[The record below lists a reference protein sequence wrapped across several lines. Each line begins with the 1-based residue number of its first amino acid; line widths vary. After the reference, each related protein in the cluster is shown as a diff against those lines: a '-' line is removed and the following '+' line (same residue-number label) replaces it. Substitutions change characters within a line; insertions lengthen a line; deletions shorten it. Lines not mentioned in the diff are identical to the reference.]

1 MRETRTAQ
9 QSIFESNTD
18 HEIAHELSRMSGWL
32 DTQPALLDCVGQDIR
47 RSDRSAFGRT
57 GLTIDSILRCALLKH
72 YRQVDYRTLS
82 FYLKDS
88 VSFREFARLGVA
100 QAPSKSTLQRLI
112 SAIQPQTWEALNQL
126 LLKCAQAQGVEQGDV
141 VRIDATATDMAILEP
156 SDSGLLFDAVRVMV
170 RLLKQAR
177 QRSVRVKFSN
187 PQRKAKKRRHA
198 ILNARRNDRRRPL
211 YVELLTIT
219 LDTLSALEK
228 AYKVLQKQQHTSTWL
243 TQVDHYRPLIQQ
255 VISQTQR
262 RVLNGEV
269 VPAQDKIVSLF
280 EPHTDII
287 IKGNRDVQY
296 GHKLTLTGGRSGLV
310 LDAVVESGNPSD
322 TACVVPMLIRHAER
336 YGGIPDQFAAD
347 GGYASQD
354 NLTQAKVLGVKHVAF
369 HKRKGLSV
377 EAMTGDQ
384 WLYRKLR
391 NFRAGIESVIS
402 CLKRAFGLSR
412 CNWKGL
418 EHFKAYVQ
426 GAVFT
431 YNLRA
436 LTRQLPKPG

>member
-9 QSIFESNTD
+9 QSIFHPRTD
-18 HEIAHELSRMSGWL
+18 HEIAHELSDMSDWL
-32 DTQPALLDCVGQDIR
+32 DSQTALLDRVGQNIR
-47 RSDRSAFGRT
+47 QTDRSTFGRS

-72 YRQVDYRTLS
+72 YRQVDFRTLS

-88 VSFREFARLGVA
+88 VSFRGFARLNET
-100 QAPSKSTLQRLI
+100 QAPSKTTLHRLI

-126 LLKCAQAQGVEQGDV
+126 LLESARAHGIEAGDV
-141 VRIDATATDMAILEP
+141 VRIDATATDAAILEP

-177 QRSVRVKFSN
+177 KRSVQVQFSN

-198 ILNARRNDRRRPL
+198 ILNARTNDRRRPL

-219 LDTLSALEK
+219 LDTLAALDK
-228 AYKVLQKQQHTSTWL
+228 AYKVLQKQKHTSAWL
-243 TQVDHYRPLIQQ
+243 AQVDHYKPLIQQ
-255 VISQTQR
+255 VISQAQR
-262 RVLNGEV
+262 RVLNGES

-310 LDAVVESGNPSD
+310 LDVVVESGNPAD
-322 TACVVPMLIRHAER
+322 TTCVVPMLMRHAEH
-336 YGGIPDQFAAD
+336 YGHMPDMLAAD

-354 NLTQAKVLGVKHVAF
+354 NLTQAKALGVKHVAF
-369 HKRKGLSV
+369 HKRRGLSV

-402 CLKRAFGLSR
+402 CLKRTFGLSR

-436 LTRQLPKPG
+436 LSRQLPKPG